1 LSSRTAAAPTG
12 DALTRPEQFRAKE
25 PRLERFL
32 AVRRRWDPQGRIRS
46 AQSVRL
52 FGW

>member
-1 LSSRTAAAPTG
+1 M
-12 DALTRPEQFRAKE
+12 E

-32 AVRRRWDPQGRIRS
+32 EARRRWDPEGRFRS

-52 FGW
+52 FGDEA